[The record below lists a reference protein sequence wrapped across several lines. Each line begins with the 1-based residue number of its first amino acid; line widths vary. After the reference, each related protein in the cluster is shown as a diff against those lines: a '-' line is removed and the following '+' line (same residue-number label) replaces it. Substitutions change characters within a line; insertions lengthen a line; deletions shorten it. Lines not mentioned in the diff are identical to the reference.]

1 MVHPVVI
8 DLKLWIRIST
18 HRTHYIRNVV
28 NYLTNQIELFCMC
41 VFVWCFFS
49 WKQSNCMEILS
60 KSIFRF
66 LWTVWTSESMR
77 LTSKNTLGPLM
88 SNWIIT
94 RWSNKKSSRF
104 QSNFFLLGKCTRK
117 TILPKYICSY
127 ISEAFQ
133 QSCSEILRYLNCPL

>member
-1 MVHPVVI
+1 MDPDINLSHALYTKCSKLFNQSNRVV
-8 DLKLWIRIST
+8 L
-18 HRTHYIRNVV
+18 
-28 NYLTNQIELFCMC
+28 C
-41 VFVWCFFS
+41 VCICLVFFA

-117 TILPKYICSY
+117 TILPKYICLY